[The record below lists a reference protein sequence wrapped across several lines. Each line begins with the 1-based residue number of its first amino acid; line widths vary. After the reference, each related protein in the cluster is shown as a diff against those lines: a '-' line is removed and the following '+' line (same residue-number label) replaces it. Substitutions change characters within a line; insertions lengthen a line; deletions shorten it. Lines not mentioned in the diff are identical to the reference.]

1 MTSVISPSGMMSNL
15 SSLSEPHDQ
24 PHDQPCLRCTMEC
37 AKLSIILSLRTESC
51 NYKFLSLC
59 CSSACHCHTQ
69 RTSSPCSLRQQARGP
84 SQCTAP
90 SSCPTQRNP
99 EAPPPPTHGC
109 NWGAWEGP
117 VPFEGAGRMYAQEKQ
132 GGGSARFSRFR

>member
-69 RTSSPCSLRQQARGP
+69 RTSSPCSLKQQARGP
-84 SQCTAP
+84 SQRSNIPLSMIFTLGE
-90 SSCPTQRNP
+90 SVVD
-99 EAPPPPTHGC
+99 
-109 NWGAWEGP
+109 WEL
-117 VPFEGAGRMYAQEKQ
+117 
-132 GGGSARFSRFR
+132 SARAQGQPARAVSTHLPYSL